1 MNILKLK
8 NIISE
13 NVKLLNG
20 LNSKMKVTK
29 VGASEIKD
37 RYIETIYSE
46 EKKNGGKKHI
56 ASGNSGALSKGL
68 TCVIGVPEKKER
80 LKQ

>member
-46 EKKNGGKKHI
+46 EKKNGGK
-56 ASGNSGALSKGL
+56 N
-68 TCVIGVPEKKER
+68 T
-80 LKQ
+80 